1 MKISELREKSE
12 IEAWQQVDSLLTYSS
27 NLVQAG
33 LCSKADLDQSQSEI
47 DRMLVELRNRVRDLR
62 FKVASRQLNDVR
74 EIREARQ
81 AIAQVLTLKRSRRK
95 A

>member
-12 IEAWQQVDSLLTYSS
+12 VEL
-27 NLVQAG
+27 
-33 LCSKADLDQSQSEI
+33 
-47 DRMLVELRNRVRDLR
+47 DRMVGELRNRVRDLR

-81 AIAQVLTLKRSRRK
+81 AIAQILTLKRSRRK